1 MQQVWEFTTAIFRR
15 WTVLL
20 GGAGVI
26 AALAATQRFL
36 GVALPD
42 YLLWTAA
49 LASVVAVSYRA
60 WHDERQR
67 RLDYERGTPGVSP
80 EVLVHFD
87 CEAEK
92 PKPLALINASDI
104 PAFNVKIHDLQ
115 NGDYIARFEVI
126 SQILKEW
133 VAVDPTVEG
142 NGPPAAERGSLM
154 TVLEGGPGTNG
165 PGSRT
170 FPLHISYTDFQ
181 GREFE
186 TQYVIHYD
194 DRSKRA
200 VARLKPARSSN
211 GAARG
216 RTSHA
221 WDRR

>member
-1 MQQVWEFTTAIFRR
+1 M
-15 WTVLL
+15 L
-20 GGAGVI
+20 GGAGAI

-36 GVALPD
+36 DVALPD
-42 YLLWTAA
+42 YLLWAAA
-49 LASVVAVSYRA
+49 LVSVGAASYGA
-60 WHDERQR
+60 WRGAWRDERRR
-67 RLDYERGTPGVSP
+67 RLDYERGTPGASP
-80 EVLVHFD
+80 QVLVHFD

-115 NGDYIARFEVI
+115 NGDCVARFEVV

-133 VAVDPTVEG
+133 VPVDPTVEG
-142 NGPPAAERGSLM
+142 SGPAAAERGSLM
-154 TVLEGGPGTNG
+154 TVLEAGSGTNG

-170 FPLHISYTDFQ
+170 FPLRISYTDFQ

-186 TQYVIHYD
+186 TQYVIDYD

-200 VARLKPARSSN
+200 IARLKPARSSN

-216 RTSHA
+216 RKSHA
-221 WDRR
+221 WDRS